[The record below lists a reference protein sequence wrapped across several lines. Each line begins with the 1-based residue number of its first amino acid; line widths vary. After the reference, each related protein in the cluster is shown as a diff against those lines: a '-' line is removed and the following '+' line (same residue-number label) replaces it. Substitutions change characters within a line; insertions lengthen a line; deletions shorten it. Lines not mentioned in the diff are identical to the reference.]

1 MGGQRR
7 PVGIMG
13 RGKQI
18 HYSFSVNSFTSM
30 FSLSFLLT
38 ACHIFRIIVVLRI
51 GCSLKLHAYHKIHLL
66 PSLLVFLLDKVFIL

>member
-18 HYSFSVNSFTSM
+18 HYSFSGNSFTSM
-30 FSLSFLLT
+30 FSLTFLFMS
-38 ACHIFRIIVVLRI
+38 CHIFCIIVVLRI

-66 PSLLVFLLDKVFIL
+66 PSILVFLLDKVFIL

>member
-18 HYSFSVNSFTSM
+18 HYSFSANSFTSM
-30 FSLSFLLT
+30 FSLTFLFT
-38 ACHIFRIIVVLRI
+38 ACRIFCIIVVLRI

-66 PSLLVFLLDKVFIL
+66 PSLFGLSA